1 MVADLSRPNTL
12 IWIAVLIFTSA
23 TANAQRSSALSADL
37 PDSRTMALQNKV
49 DRLFGAGNFERAFF
63 LYRYDLAPL
72 GDKYAQYM
80 VGFLYLS
87 GMGVEKD
94 STIASAWY
102 RLAAERG
109 TPEFVA
115 VRDRLLRDLND
126 EQRRRSDD
134 YYRELR
140 LEYCDLAV
148 LMSSIRRSIEEF
160 DARTGSRVPG
170 ANSGP
175 LTVIDVQ
182 RGTVVSGEEYYG
194 MQRKRLELRVK
205 LLQEAGDFHDMETD
219 PDKINL
225 RELERR
231 VQERIAQLNQ

>member
-1 MVADLSRPNTL
+1 MSRPNTL

-109 TPEFVA
+109 T
-115 VRDRLLRDLND
+115 
-126 EQRRRSDD
+126 
-134 YYRELR
+134 
-140 LEYCDLAV
+140 
-148 LMSSIRRSIEEF
+148 
-160 DARTGSRVPG
+160 
-170 ANSGP
+170 
-175 LTVIDVQ
+175 
-182 RGTVVSGEEYYG
+182 
-194 MQRKRLELRVK
+194 
-205 LLQEAGDFHDMETD
+205 
-219 PDKINL
+219 
-225 RELERR
+225 
-231 VQERIAQLNQ
+231 